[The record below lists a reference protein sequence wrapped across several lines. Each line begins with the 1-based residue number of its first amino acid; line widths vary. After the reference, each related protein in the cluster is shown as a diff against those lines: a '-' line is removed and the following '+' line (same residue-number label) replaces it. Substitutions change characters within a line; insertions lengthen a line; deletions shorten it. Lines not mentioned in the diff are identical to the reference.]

1 MTNHFGR
8 ACLLL
13 LCLSVIG
20 QAEAQDAGL
29 YGKVMDP
36 MASFVRVVSLE
47 APASV
52 IGGTS
57 VNSQQGISPYV
68 NVEPGKVEISA
79 GTRSSRVDVEPGSFY
94 TLAVTASGA
103 RVFKDDVKND
113 PAKAQVYLYNLS
125 DLDGVDLFVPAAKVA
140 AVEAVPSG
148 SSKDVALR
156 APLSL
161 AFEIRKDGRA
171 LAPPFTIDLKRRSG
185 YTVILSG
192 TAGKYGPVVVEN
204 NLLQP

>member
-1 MTNHFGR
+1 MTRHCAR

-29 YGKVMDP
+29 YGKAMDP
-36 MASFVRVVSLE
+36 EASFVRVVSLE
-47 APASV
+47 GLASV

-68 NVEPGKVEISA
+68 NVEPGEVEISA
-79 GTRSSRVDVEPGSFY
+79 GTRSSQVDVEPGSFY
-94 TLAVTASGA
+94 TLAFTPSGA
-103 RVFKDDVKND
+103 KVFKDDVKND

-125 DLDGVDLFVPAAKVA
+125 DLDSVDLFVPAAKVA
-140 AVEAVPSG
+140 AVEMLPSG

-192 TAGKYGPVVVEN
+192 NAGKYGPVVVEN

>member
-1 MTNHFGR
+1 MTSQFGR
-8 ACLLL
+8 VCLMSI
-13 LCLSVIG
+13 CLSGIG

-29 YGKVMDP
+29 YGKAMDP
-36 MASFVRVVSLE
+36 TASFVRVVSLE
-47 APASV
+47 ASASV

-68 NVEPGKVEISA
+68 NVEPGEVEISA

-94 TLAVTASGA
+94 TLAVTPSGD
-103 RVFKDDVKND
+103 RIFKDDVKND

-125 DLDGVDLFVPAAKVA
+125 DLDGIDLFVPAAKIA

-161 AFEIRKDGRA
+161 AFEIHKDGRA
-171 LAPPFTIDLKRRSG
+171 IAPPFTIDLKRRSG

-192 TAGKYGPVVVEN
+192 SAGNYGPVVVEN